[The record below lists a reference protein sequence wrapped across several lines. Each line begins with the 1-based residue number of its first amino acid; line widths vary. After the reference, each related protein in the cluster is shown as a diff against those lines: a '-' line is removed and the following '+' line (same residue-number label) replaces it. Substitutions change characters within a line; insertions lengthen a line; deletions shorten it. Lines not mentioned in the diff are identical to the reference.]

1 MILLA
6 GCASCLVLNSYAG
19 KLGEGITAYYPFNQ
33 NSVDGSIS
41 GQKWSAGA
49 LENDA
54 NLSFNTS
61 AGNLGGNG
69 NNPIFGSDNFVLSGA
84 GTSLKVNGV
93 EANAAYPATSGNW
106 SVSLWAKRES
116 SSTLPC
122 LYYHGPNYAD
132 AAMSVPGEGE
142 NGGFGIYVTSGGR
155 VVVGFSTSTDGL
167 SFTYHSITSTTWY
180 SWTDSLPNWHHIAVV
195 RYGATVTLWVDGT
208 SQGSATIDVAA
219 NLSLSSGSRLS
230 LSKSSAAMY
239 LQNGTDDLCFW
250 SRALA
255 DNEITV
261 LSKRKGDGLA
271 TPLSVLADVEVVD
284 ATMTVAEDKLWSAIL
299 SDAGIT
305 SENSEYASL
314 VITAQGK
321 PKITFDVA
329 DSKLLAMS
337 VSGAAVFAMDSSLYE
352 NGSFEKSL
360 LETTVAISAPDIDF
374 EVNSGWKGSFVRSV
388 NAVKLCAQNTET
400 ISINIGGGDGTADTS
415 DAENLVSGNDYYGL
429 YPTPGFAWNNIS
441 GQWLGAQRTVTLT
454 SAKAFDGETTTTRNT
469 IQLSGTANNTWQ
481 WTGTAVP
488 FLRGYLDD
496 TGSVSVQI
504 VGVPYSVYDVII
516 YATSDNSQNQL
527 NYFTINGANYTCG
540 SDGIATEGTSAWGA
554 GQTKTAQLGKNAMLV
569 QGVTGST
576 LTISGTR
583 AAPSSGPRV
592 TVCAVQIVNKG
603 VVESSDWSANLD
615 ATTTFSGGTG
625 AGLSDQSG
633 TWANS
638 SLASIIITN
647 KATDA
652 TLTLDGEITAG
663 VLKVV
668 GEEGKC
674 LSIAKGS
681 GAALDIA
688 VYDLTESAEETAFL
702 FDPDFSKVNAGANLI
717 GVGYDYTGIIDS
729 GLHYLGSANT
739 LTMKTVDGGSV
750 VIAGGG
756 TITNN
761 LDVLGNAT
769 VTLSGSYT
777 TSGFSRLGATK
788 GTIVV
793 DSGSDVTFSSV
804 MLANSGSGENYNRLD
819 VNGTL
824 RVSSVSTTSSVYDR
838 RNDYEGILFGHWKG
852 TSTVNVGA
860 GGSILAEN
868 AWMQLSYT
876 TNSVVTINGGTV
888 KVLGINGG
896 VWTTSYVP
904 ELTLTGGGCLEFAE
918 SPINMNGVV
927 RNYGYGTIK
936 TYSHGGSTGWTD
948 PGAITFTD
956 TTNGT
961 TIDPCGMSNAF
972 SGALSGAGKIIVSDS
987 VSGGSVSFTGNAD
1000 NLTGDIVV
1008 GANTTLN
1015 LGTSRPAS
1023 TITVADGGVLAV
1035 QMQNAGD
1042 IIELTTSA
1050 QPGRIILYDAN
1061 GNALSN
1067 PRVNYSDGTLTIT
1080 PAVPTLQAS
1089 GTVAFDNADNW
1100 VDSMMPS
1107 SGNEVIVRLS
1117 GDATITV
1124 SGTYDF
1130 GTLTITG
1137 FGAVTFSGD
1146 GVIAPERVD
1155 VLADATYIC
1164 NGQVVSCGIPH
1175 RIYGSLKTVGDIALT
1190 SAGNAIDAAGVLDV
1204 ASGTL
1209 TITNGNRALKGA
1221 IYVRSGA
1228 TLAPQT
1234 EDGFNY
1240 NSTQQMHVYGTLS
1253 MGTTRWTTGGSNTI
1267 YLYGGASVTG
1277 GGNSQGN
1284 IDMNADGAGH
1294 IVVKRNETTGDAVVN
1309 FSADLR
1315 SQNNDKGTI
1324 EIDPGVTL
1332 VMSGK
1337 LINQMKITKSGSG
1350 ALVFDTP
1357 EGSTGGY
1364 VWVADGAVGGR
1375 GFVHNITMDNGT
1387 ELQPAV
1393 GGLSV
1398 NGFYVIPAIISI
1410 VTNTVED
1417 VTTITTNSE
1426 QCVALNFSRVDPD
1439 SISAGDNL
1447 TLLSVDG
1454 DATLS
1459 AGMFDISGARY
1470 ETTVSEKTVTATVKA
1485 GVPANY
1491 LHYDFNGGA
1500 DNETAKAADSGA
1512 KIASFGEAG
1521 GGLSNGRAA
1530 KVFYTSA
1537 SRYTPYWGTY
1547 TPVDASLTG
1556 KSPMHAGEMTVT
1568 TVAKLNQAN
1577 MIIWGLGTASLGNA
1591 VIGLVVLSPT
1601 SAAVVTRNASG
1612 IVDTVVTISNT
1623 EDLTNGY
1630 HFFAVVAN
1638 ASGTTLYVDSA
1649 RASSEKV
1656 VPREIKQFGQIGSFH
1671 NGAKNVDAPGANLVG
1686 ADGFLLD
1693 DWRVYDAA
1701 LTAKEVKAL
1710 KRELNPDP
1718 LFIRLR

>member
-1 MILLA
+1 MKKLMILLA

-972 SGALSGAGKIIVSDS
+972 SGALSGAGKIIVNDS
-987 VSGGSVSFTGNAD
+987 VGGGSVSFTGNAS
-1000 NLTGDIVV
+1000 NFTGDIAV
-1008 GANTTLN
+1008 GANSTLN
-1015 LGTSRPAS
+1015 LGVTRPAG
-1023 TITVADGGVLAV
+1023 TLTVNGTLTV
-1035 QMQNAGD
+1035 QMQTGSD
-1042 IIELTTSA
+1042 VIELSTSA
-1050 QPGRIILYDAN
+1050 QPANIILYDAN
-1061 GNALSN
+1061 GNVVSN
-1067 PRVNYSDGTLTIT
+1067 PRVTYSDGTLTIM
-1080 PAVPTLQAS
+1080 PPVPVLEAS
-1089 GTVAFDNADNW
+1089 GTIAFDTAANW
-1100 VDSMMPS
+1100 VDSVMP
-1107 SGNEVIVRLS
+1107 GNNGDAIIKLS
-1117 GDATITV
+1117 DDATITV
-1124 SGTYDF
+1124 SGTYTL
-1130 GTLTITG
+1130 GSLTITG
-1137 FGAVTFSGD
+1137 SGVVTFSGNGTITAANISVKNGATFTRNANISATTGISLGSGTVLRLD
-1146 GVIAPERVD
+1146 GVTENAAISGAGAVETYGSVKFAADNTFTGGLTVNLGSIARTTVQQGFGKNNYGQAIANLSRIMVLDGGSLDLANTKDTCYAITIAGKGVIYDGVYLGALFNSGPEIGQGSRQTASLTLSADAMVRAEASTNGWGIVNSGHAAS
-1155 VLADATYIC
+1155 VLAL
-1164 NGQVVSCGIPH
+1164 NGHTLTVSG
-1175 RIYGSLKTVGDIALT
+1175 
-1190 SAGNAIDAAGVLDV
+1190 AGYFPIDNANT
-1204 ASGTL
+1204 ASGT
-1209 TITNGNRALKGA
+1209 
-1221 IYVRSGA
+1221 
-1228 TLAPQT
+1228 QT
-1234 EDGFNY
+1234 
-1240 NSTQQMHVYGTLS
+1240 TGTL
-1253 MGTTRWTTGGSNTI
+1253 I
-1267 YLYGGASVTG
+1267 
-1277 GGNSQGN
+1277 
-1284 IDMNADGAGH
+1284 AD
-1294 IVVKRNETTGDAVVN
+1294 
-1309 FSADLR
+1309 
-1315 SQNNDKGTI
+1315 
-1324 EIDPGVTL
+1324 GVTL
-1332 VMSGK
+1332 GLVSTASNLTGIDVIAKGCATINLATAPSALGSLTIEPAAGGTTASNWNLPANCVPVVNTSNVDPSGLSNGQSVVLFTDTHESLK
-1337 LINQMKITKSGSG
+1337 YGSNI
-1350 ALVFDTP
+1350 
-1357 EGSTGGY
+1357 
-1364 VWVADGAVGGR
+1364 VWQVGGR
-1375 GFVHNITMDNGT
+1375 FEGHH
-1387 ELQPAV
+1387 
-1393 GGLSV
+1393 
-1398 NGFYVIPAIISI
+1398 
-1410 VTNTVED
+1410 
-1417 VTTITTNSE
+1417 
-1426 QCVALNFSRVDPD
+1426 
-1439 SISAGDNL
+1439 
-1447 TLLSVDG
+1447 
-1454 DATLS
+1454 DAH
-1459 AGMFDISGARY
+1459 
-1470 ETTVSEKTVTATVKA
+1470 EVTATFAA
-1485 GVPANY
+1485 GIPQPL
-1491 LHYDFNGGA
+1491 LHYDFNNDAAVDTG
-1500 DNETAKAADSGA
+1500 KASDSRYQ
-1512 KIASFGEAG
+1512 ITSFDGEAG
-1521 GGLSNGRAA
+1521 SETLVNGRKGKA
-1530 KVFYTSA
+1530 VQVHTG
-1537 SRYTPYWGTY
+1537 YTPYWGSTSFGNS
-1547 TPVDASLTG
+1547 PV
-1556 KSPMHAGEMTVT
+1556 HAGEVTVT
-1568 TVAKLNQAN
+1568 TVARLNQTG
-1577 MIIWGLGTASLGNA
+1577 IILWGLGNNGGSNTAL
-1591 VIGLVVLSPT
+1591 GLVAPTAT
-1601 SAAVVTRNASG
+1601 SAAVIMRNPDGTVTTLA
-1612 IVDTVVTISNT
+1612 TVTDIG
-1623 EDLTNGY
+1623 DLTKSW
-1630 HFFAVVAN
+1630 HFFAIVADAN
-1638 ASGTTLYVDSA
+1638 GTTFYVDDSKA
-1649 RASSEKV
+1649 ASV
-1656 VPREIKQFGQIGSFH
+1656 VPAATAIGQQGQLGSFY
-1671 NGAKNVDAPGANLVG
+1671 NGAIGGSKAGDAGYY
-1686 ADGFLLD
+1686 LD
-1693 DWRVYDAA
+1693 DWRVYDTA
-1701 LTAKEVKAL
+1701 LTAREIKAL
-1710 KRELNPDP
+1710 LREFFPP
-1718 LFIRLR
+1718 LSIRLR